1 MILQNYTNEMYKVLK
16 LNNIAEEGLSV
27 FDLDRF
33 HCGDDVTN
41 PDAIILRSF
50 DMHDMDIPKDLKAV
64 GRAGSGV
71 NNIPIDKY
79 TEQAIPVFNAPGANS
94 NAVKELV
101 LASIL
106 ISARNIHSAIKYVE
120 SVKDSDDLESDI

>member
-50 DMHDMDIPKDLKAV
+50 DMHDMDIQKILKQL
-64 GRAGSGV
+64 
-71 NNIPIDKY
+71 
-79 TEQAIPVFNAPGANS
+79 E
-94 NAVKELV
+94 ELV
-101 LASIL
+101 QELTIFPLINIL
-106 ISARNIHSAIKYVE
+106 NKLFLFSTRPVQILMRLKS
-120 SVKDSDDLESDI
+120 

>member
-79 TEQAIPVFNAPGANS
+79 LS
-94 NAVKELV
+94 
-101 LASIL
+101 L
-106 ISARNIHSAIKYVE
+106 IHI
-120 SVKDSDDLESDI
+120 